1 MNREVHQWPPVAIW
15 HAVVGVGGREH
26 DDGIAKPE
34 LGVRDGAVVSGLTSR
49 EREADRLEPIDRRR
63 GVPVALR

>member
-1 MNREVHQWPPVAIW
+1 VAIW

-34 LGVRDGAVVSGLTSR
+34 LGVRDGAVVSGLTSAN
-49 EREADRLEPIDRRR
+49 EKPIASSQSIAAGASR
-63 GVPVALR
+63 